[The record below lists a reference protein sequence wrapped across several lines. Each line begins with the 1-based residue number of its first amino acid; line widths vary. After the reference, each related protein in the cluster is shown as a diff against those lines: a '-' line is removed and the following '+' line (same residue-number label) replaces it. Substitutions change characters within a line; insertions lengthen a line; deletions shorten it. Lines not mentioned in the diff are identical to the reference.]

1 MKGIEGKVALVTG
14 AASGIGRATALRFA
28 EEGAKVVVSDVMVD
42 DGEQVV
48 HEITEAGGDAA
59 FIRADVSKADDVA
72 ELVAGTVEQFGG
84 LDFAHNNAGIEGAG
98 APLTEMSVE
107 DFERV
112 IDINLKGVFLGMKYE
127 IPHLM
132 ERGGG
137 AIVNTASVAGMT
149 GGANLAHYYAS
160 KHGVIGLTRSAA
172 MEVAGENIRV
182 NAVCPGVIDTPM
194 IERFTHGDEEAT
206 EGLLA
211 AEPMGRMGKPE
222 EIASA
227 VVYLCSDDASF
238 VTGHPMVIDGGY
250 VVP

>member
-1 MKGIEGKVALVTG
+1 MNGIEGKVALVTG

-28 EEGAKVVVSDVMVD
+28 DEGAKVVVSDVMVD

-48 HEITEAGGDAA
+48 HEINESGGEAV
-59 FIRADVSKADDVA
+59 FVKADVSDPDEVA
-72 ELVAGTVEQFGG
+72 NLVASAVEQFGG
-84 LDFAHNNAGIEGAG
+84 LDFAHNNAGIEGVG
-98 APLTEMSVE
+98 SSIPEMSVE

-127 IPHLM
+127 IPRLL

-149 GGANLAHYYAS
+149 GGPNLSHYYAA

-172 MEVAGENIRV
+172 LEVANENVRV

-194 IERFTHGDEEAT
+194 IERFTKDDDEAA

-222 EIASA
+222 EIAAA